1 MRDEGYS
8 FMRSA
13 LYPEFSPR
21 PRHSYSWD
29 IDKCKQLIEEHLQ
42 ALAPEPGVKPV
53 QLSEAIR
60 YNLLSPGKRVRGLL
74 AVLSADCFGGKRLA
88 ALDIACSIEMIH
100 GASLAL
106 DDLPAMDNAR
116 LRRGSDCS
124 HLVYGE
130 DTTILCA
137 VTMLNNAY
145 QCVSNSEV
153 LSDHQKVA
161 LTGLLS
167 DAVGLMGLAGGQ
179 QLDLHREPGSCPI
192 EDIELVHSRKTGALF
207 AATTAA
213 SSVISGMNQ
222 PAQKV
227 MYEVGMRLGIAFQI
241 YDDLIDVFGCSHA
254 EGKVLGADLE
264 KQTMVSVI
272 GAKQA
277 EARADAHIDTA
288 LTMLCGLG
296 GKQSELLAYL
306 QQLRDHFK
314 KVITPGSSPDTVTTP
329 SC

>member
-1 MRDEGYS
+1 MS
-8 FMRSA
+8 SA
-13 LYPEFSPR
+13 LYPEFSQIK
-21 PRHSYSWD
+21 RHTHPLGV
-29 IDKCKQLIEEHLQ
+29 DKCKQLIEERLQ
-42 ALAPEPGVKPV
+42 SLAPEQSVKPV
-53 QLSEAIR
+53 QLSAAIR

-74 AVLSADCFGGKRLA
+74 TVLCADCFGGNREA
-88 ALDIACSIEMIH
+88 AVDIACSIEMIH

-106 DDLPAMDNAR
+106 DDLPAMDNASK
-116 LRRGSDCS
+116 RRGSDCS
-124 HLVYGE
+124 YLVYGE

-145 QCVSNSEV
+145 QCVSNSEMV
-153 LSDHQKVA
+153 SDHQKVA
-161 LTGLLS
+161 LVRLLS

-213 SSVISGMNQ
+213 ASVVSGMDE

-227 MYEVGMRLGIAFQI
+227 MYEVGMLLGIAFQI

-254 EGKVLGADLE
+254 EGKLLGADLQ

-272 GAKQA
+272 GSKRA
-277 EARADAHIDTA
+277 EDRADAHIERA
-288 LTMLCGLG
+288 LAMLCGLG
-296 GKQSELLAYL
+296 GKQPDLLAYL
-306 QQLRDHFK
+306 QLLRDHFK
-314 KVITPGSSPDTVTTP
+314 KVINPGNSQDTVAKP